1 MDTRRRD
8 IALRALVILG
18 VLLLVFALVA
28 RSTSTAH
35 HLRRACGDL
44 RWDQRPIWLV
54 VDPSAAGSL
63 PAIVDA
69 ADVWNASLKS
79 EAFKVDTS
87 TIGVAEF
94 SHAWNASQMGAGL
107 APVGGVFVVSG
118 TMAVL
123 AEPPTEGADDG
134 LMAARLWWG
143 PSCALGFGILRL
155 PDLSAAPEFVALP
168 MATHA
173 LGHVL
178 GLAHSTDV
186 ESVMAEHGQ
195 LPEVRTDEADPE
207 RREIVPR
214 QRVTDDDVDAALE
227 GR

>member
-8 IALRALVILG
+8 LALRALALLG
-18 VLLLVFALVA
+18 GLLLVLALVA
-28 RSTSTAH
+28 RSPSPAH

-44 RWDQRPIWLV
+44 RWDRRPIWLV

-63 PAIVDA
+63 PAITGA
-69 ADVWNASLKS
+69 AEVWNKVLGT
-79 EAFKVDTS
+79 ETFRVDTS
-87 TIGVAEF
+87 TIGRDEF
-94 SHAWNASQMGAGL
+94 ARAWNASQMGASL
-107 APVGGVFVVSG
+107 APVGGVLIVSG
-118 TMAVL
+118 SMAVL
-123 AEPPTEGADDG
+123 AEPPTDGADDG
-134 LMAARLWWG
+134 PMAARLWWG
-143 PSCALGFGILRL
+143 PSCALGYGILRL

-186 ESVMAEHGQ
+186 ESVMAEQGRTPFVRGDQ
-195 LPEVRTDEADPE
+195 VLPS
-207 RREIVPR
+207 
-214 QRVTDDDVDAALE
+214 QHVTEDDVDAALE